1 MGSNRRHIHLAAG
14 AVLVAGLIT
23 ACASASDDSAISE
36 PAYDTSE
43 GYSEE
48 PAAEEPAE
56 APAADVDASYAG
68 ESGIDLGQIGR
79 DVIIEMY
86 VTLTSDDIGRSVASI
101 SAKASALG
109 GGVASSDVSYGDPQQ
124 PDTGYAILVV
134 KVPPAAID
142 DLMAGLERAG
152 TVRSITQSA
161 QDVTEQLVDLDV
173 RIANARESVENVR
186 DFMERAEDLSD
197 LVTLEGELTRRQTEL
212 ERLEAQER
220 NLSERVALSTVT
232 VEIVPTAA
240 IPEPVVDDDDS
251 IADAFRSGWDG
262 FVTMIWGIGYVF
274 AVLAPFLG
282 VALVVSL
289 IVVGIVRRRR
299 HRGPFFSGP
308 DATARSVAPSDDET
322 A

>member
-1 MGSNRRHIHLAAG
+1 MGRRHINRLAAL
-14 AVLVAGLIT
+14 ALIAGLIT
-23 ACASASDDSAISE
+23 ACSSGSDDAATSE
-36 PAYDTSE
+36 PAYDSSA

-56 APAADVDASYAG
+56 APAADTSYAG

-134 KVPPAAID
+134 KVPPTAID
-142 DLMAGLERAG
+142 DLMTGLERAG

-173 RIANARESVENVR
+173 RIANARESVTNVR

-232 VEIVPTAA
+232 VEIVSTAA
-240 IPEPVVDDDDS
+240 IPVPVSNDDS

-262 FVTMIWGIGYVF
+262 FVTVIWGIGYVF
-274 AVLAPFLG
+274 AVLAPFLA
-282 VALVVSL
+282 VALIVSL
-289 IVVGIVRRRR
+289 IVVGITRRRR
-299 HRGPFFSGP
+299 HRPSVPGT
-308 DATARSVAPSDDET
+308 DATAASGTPDET
-322 A
+322 T

>member
-1 MGSNRRHIHLAAG
+1 MGSNRRHIHLAAS

-23 ACASASDDSAISE
+23 ACASGSDDSATSE
-36 PAYDTSE
+36 PAYDSSE

-56 APAADVDASYAG
+56 APTADVDTSYAG

-240 IPEPVVDDDDS
+240 IPEPVVDDDS

-299 HRGPFFSGP
+299 HRDPFFSGP
-308 DATARSVAPSDDET
+308 DATARSGAPSDDET